1 MRWLVGRKRN
11 GERSSR
17 IEKEKCKSLADV
29 ALAAANITRIR
40 NDALVTLG

>member
-1 MRWLVGRKRN
+1 MRWLVGRKRD

-29 ALAAANITRIR
+29 ALAANITRIR
-40 NDALVTLG
+40 NDALIILG